1 VRQTLEKSCAEPDT
15 EDDTSYQV
23 AGRVTGRR
31 GQGGIVFI
39 DLTDASGQLQ
49 LVIKEDVLGAD
60 FALLDDLDLGD
71 IITAQGTGWRTRRG
85 ELSLKVQSLKLLAKS
100 LRPLP
105 STWHG
110 LKDHEQRYRQRYVDL
125 LINDETREFFA
136 LRSKLT
142 ASLRQH
148 LTTAGYVEAETP
160 TLEEV
165 PGGAD
170 ANPFQTHHDALDIP
184 LFLRISLE
192 LHLKRLI
199 VGGYEKVYELGRVF
213 RNEGI
218 GPQHLQEFTMLEF
231 YEAYADYETLMQF
244 VEQLYADVIKDV
256 FGTTQLKPAGSTD
269 ILDFTAPWP
278 RVDYV
283 DAIKKETGI
292 DVLEATDEEI
302 VAAVKKHRVDTDLS
316 LGRARLIDQLYKKT
330 VRPNLKKV
338 CFLVR
343 PPLVLS
349 PLAKP
354 DRDDPR
360 RAERFWVLAEGAE
373 IGNGFSEL
381 NDPIDQYGRFS
392 DQEKLRQAGDVEAQ
406 RLDLDYI
413 RALQYGLPPTA
424 GFGVGLDRWLYILT
438 GQESIRDTVL
448 FPQLRPEPESELE
461 DVREA
466 AKPLD

>member
-1 VRQTLEKSCAEPDT
+1 ME
-15 EDDTSYQV
+15 
-23 AGRVTGRR
+23 
-31 GQGGIVFI
+31 
-39 DLTDASGQLQ
+39 
-49 LVIKEDVLGAD
+49 
-60 FALLDDLDLGD
+60 
-71 IITAQGTGWRTRRG
+71 
-85 ELSLKVQSLKLLAKS
+85 
-100 LRPLP
+100 
-105 STWHG
+105 
-110 LKDHEQRYRQRYVDL
+110 
-125 LINDETREFFA
+125 
-136 LRSKLT
+136 
-142 ASLRQH
+142 
-148 LTTAGYVEAETP
+148 
-160 TLEEV
+160 
-165 PGGAD
+165 
-170 ANPFQTHHDALDIP
+170 
-184 LFLRISLE
+184 
-192 LHLKRLI
+192 
-199 VGGYEKVYELGRVF
+199 
-213 RNEGI
+213 
-218 GPQHLQEFTMLEF
+218 
-231 YEAYADYETLMQF
+231 F
-244 VEQLYADVIKDV
+244 VEQLYAKVIKEV
-256 FGTTQLKPAGSTD
+256 FGTTQLKPAGSD
-269 ILDFTAPWP
+269 ELLDFTAPWP

-283 DAIKKETGI
+283 DEIKKQTGV
-292 DVLEATDEEI
+292 DVLAATDEEI

-354 DRDDPR
+354 DRNDPR

-381 NDPIDQYGRFS
+381 NDPIDQYGRFAE
-392 DQEKLRQAGDVEAQ
+392 QEALRLAGDDEAQ

-413 RALQYGLPPTA
+413 RALQYGMPPTA